1 MDNKLYQ
8 QLSNGWTYRWH
19 QIIKYMTAP
28 KSMLELSVLILFLVL
43 MNTLLSWCL
52 VWSANMIE
60 ADGEDGGDGEM
71 SFEDTV
77 DGREEGGGE
86 M

>member
-1 MDNKLYQ
+1 
-8 QLSNGWTYRWH
+8 
-19 QIIKYMTAP
+19 MTAP